1 MRMLRSFLLRLLL
14 ILSTTGTICLVL
26 MGTTLGLQGNREG
39 MVFYGIL
46 AGILLLWV
54 LINLFVVRK
63 TDPELSFEVA
73 RLLLPSGAVLSLA
86 LSFLLATILDEMIP
100 GTEGREH
107 WVLVF
112 AGVGV
117 AVFLGIRSLD
127 VKWLRAEDEI
137 VALEE
142 VNRK

>member
-1 MRMLRSFLLRLLL
+1 MLRSFFLRLLL
-14 ILSTTGTICLVL
+14 ILSTTGTLCLVL
-26 MGTTLGLQGNREG
+26 MGTTLGLKQDREG
-39 MVFYGIL
+39 MVFFGIL

-73 RLLLPSGAVLSLA
+73 RLLLPSGAALSLT
-86 LSFLLATILDEMIP
+86 LSFLLAMVLDEMIP

-112 AGVGV
+112 AGIGV
-117 AVFLGIRSLD
+117 AIFLGIRSLD
-127 VKWLRAEDEI
+127 MKWLRAEDEI